1 MENAKEIW
9 EILKEVGKRLD
20 DVGKRLDD
28 VGRRLDSVG
37 ERLDRLAK
45 SQEETDKKLRELAES
60 QKETDKMLKE
70 TRKLVESLAKRQEET
85 DKKIKELAE
94 RQAETDEQIK
104 VMSKKIEE
112 IAIRVDKTTTSISQ
126 LNGLWQNYTE
136 ETIREGLEYALK
148 ELGFKGFYLE
158 EYRKRK
164 DMEVDALAVGK
175 DYVIVVE
182 VKTTLKKGDVD
193 EFEERLKNKFLK
205 VFYEYK
211 GFRLYGAVAGMRIQK
226 GIDRYASKKG
236 LIVLK
241 HKDGKDVK
249 VLNPKNFKPKDFSG
263 L

>member
-1 MENAKEIW
+1 
-9 EILKEVGKRLD
+9 
-20 DVGKRLDD
+20 
-28 VGRRLDSVG
+28 
-37 ERLDRLAK
+37 
-45 SQEETDKKLRELAES
+45 
-60 QKETDKMLKE
+60 
-70 TRKLVESLAKRQEET
+70 
-85 DKKIKELAE
+85 
-94 RQAETDEQIK
+94 
-104 VMSKKIEE
+104 
-112 IAIRVDKTTTSISQ
+112 
-126 LNGLWQNYTE
+126 
-136 ETIREGLEYALK
+136 K

-226 GIDRYASKKG
+226 GVDRYASKKG

-249 VLNPKNFKPKDFSG
+249 VLNPKNFKPKDFSSV
-263 L
+263 

>member
-20 DVGKRLDD
+20 DVGKRLD
-28 VGRRLDSVG
+28 
-37 ERLDRLAK
+37 RLAK
-45 SQEETDKKLRELAES
+45 SQE
-60 QKETDKMLKE
+60 ETDKMLKE

-85 DKKIKELAE
+85 DKKLKELAE
-94 RQAETDEQIK
+94 RQAETDKQIK

-226 GIDRYASKKG
+226 GVDRYASKKG
-236 LIVLK
+236 FIVLK

-249 VLNPKNFKPKDFSG
+249 VLNPKNFRPKDFSSV
-263 L
+263 

>member
-1 MENAKEIW
+1 
-9 EILKEVGKRLD
+9 
-20 DVGKRLDD
+20 
-28 VGRRLDSVG
+28 
-37 ERLDRLAK
+37 
-45 SQEETDKKLRELAES
+45 
-60 QKETDKMLKE
+60 
-70 TRKLVESLAKRQEET
+70 
-85 DKKIKELAE
+85 
-94 RQAETDEQIK
+94 
-104 VMSKKIEE
+104 
-112 IAIRVDKTTTSISQ
+112 
-126 LNGLWQNYTE
+126 
-136 ETIREGLEYALK
+136 K

-226 GIDRYASKKG
+226 GVDRYASKKG
-236 LIVLK
+236 FIVLK

-249 VLNPKNFKPKDFSG
+249 VLNPKNFRPKDFSSV
-263 L
+263 